1 MLNPFYVLNWAYS
14 CDGRDFL
21 WVGLNAVLGDD
32 EAEKH
37 APRDPENTFF
47 EIEFDVVRPEFRKDL
62 LKIGNQV
69 IGLFGLD
76 YDVVD
81 VGLNGSPDEVPETF
95 EHTSLVR
102 SPSVL

>member
-1 MLNPFYVLNWAYS
+1 MPRSETMKPSNMP
-14 CDGRDFL
+14 
-21 WVGLNAVLGDD
+21 LGTP
-32 EAEKH
+32 KTH
-37 APRDPENTFF
+37 FF
-47 EIEFDVVRPEFRKDL
+47 GIEFDVVRPEFRKDL

-81 VGLNGSPDEVPETF
+81 VGLNGSPNEVSETF
-95 EHTSLVR
+95 EHTSLVH

>member
-1 MLNPFYVLNWAYS
+1 ML
-14 CDGRDFL
+14 R
-21 WVGLNAVLGDD
+21 DD
-32 EAEKH
+32 ETKQH
-37 APRDPENTFF
+37 APRDPKNALLK
-47 EIEFDVVRPEFRKDL
+47 IEFDVVRLEFRKDL

-76 YDVVD
+76 NDVVN